1 MQTRAAVPARCQ
13 GSGALAWPEH
23 MPSFAPCL
31 RPNPAGPSPH
41 AQAVVEE
48 INVPALICVA
58 DLMLENPQIKVGVES
73 APGIELASE
82 RAEAIVGW
90 LVDQGGVS
98 VSRLRTTSGSAGNGS
113 AGIGSAGS
121 ANRRESGG
129 QAGGCWHIRF
139 NVLAEI
145 KISDKLEFDGGN
157 SALREASKETLR
169 AVGKVLMTRRDVGR
183 LTIEGHTCSDG
194 PEHWN
199 IQLSRER
206 AQAVRDFLVDDC
218 GVGRDRLD
226 LVGHGPKKPLTESYS
241 TRRQNRRVEFLVL

>member
-1 MQTRAAVPARCQ
+1 
-13 GSGALAWPEH
+13 
-23 MPSFAPCL
+23 
-31 RPNPAGPSPH
+31 
-41 AQAVVEE
+41 
-48 INVPALICVA
+48 
-58 DLMLENPQIKVGVES
+58 MLENPQIKVGVES
-73 APGIELASE
+73 APGIELAAE

-98 VSRLRTTSGSAGNGS
+98 VSRLRTTESAK
-113 AGIGSAGS
+113 
-121 ANRRESGG
+121 RRESSG

-145 KISDKLEFDGGN
+145 KISDRLEFDGGN

-199 IQLSRER
+199 VQLSRER
-206 AQAVRDFLVDDC
+206 AQAVRDFLVGEC

-226 LVGHGPKKPLTESYS
+226 MVGHGPKKPLTESY
-241 TRRQNRRVEFLVL
+241 TARRQNRRVEFLVL